1 MATFS
6 QTKYSEQFVMFLG
19 WFMSP
24 GLIHIAMEY
33 CELGDLEK
41 HLSTCP
47 DGRLPESETQD
58 ITIQILSALNSM
70 HEERFCHGDLKL
82 ANVLIMSVTPSWW
95 VKLADFGLSK
105 RL

>member
-1 MATFS
+1 
-6 QTKYSEQFVMFLG
+6 
-19 WFMSP
+19 MSP

-47 DGRLPESETQD
+47 DDRLSESETQD

-82 ANVLIMSVTPSWW
+82 AVSS
-95 VKLADFGLSK
+95 
-105 RL
+105 